1 MSGFSA
7 DWLQLREPFDA
18 AARAATLVA
27 KLRRRVASGTTAA
40 PQQVVDLGCGTGANL
55 RYLAPR
61 LGGVQHWRLVDHDR
75 GLLEAALE
83 TTSDWALAAGAEV
96 RRQGLELT
104 ILATDFACRVQ
115 CEQRDL
121 SARGTTPLTIGLPQ
135 GGLVTAS
142 ALLDLVSSDWLNALA
157 SRCHDARAAAC
168 FALTYDGRAL
178 CSPAEPEDGEVL
190 ELFNRHQ
197 LGDKGFGAALGPGA
211 AVAARAVFAARGYRT
226 GELPSDWQVGR
237 QDRAM
242 QRALLDGWLGAALEI
257 APNRQSPLTQWHER
271 RCAHVDAG
279 QSQLRVG
286 HVDLIGWI

>member
-1 MSGFSA
+1 VSGFSA
-7 DWLQLREPFDA
+7 DWLLLREPFDA

-27 KLRRRVASGTTAA
+27 KLCRRLASGTTAA

-61 LGGVQHWRLVDHDR
+61 LGGVQHWRLVDHDEQ
-75 GLLEAALE
+75 LLEAAIE
-83 TTSDWALAAGAEV
+83 TTSDWAQALGADV
-96 RRQGLELT
+96 LRQGAELT
-104 ILATDFACRVQ
+104 ILATDFACRVR

-121 SARGTTPLTIGLPQ
+121 ATPPLTDIVLPP
-135 GGLVTAS
+135 GALVTAS
-142 ALLDLVSSDWLNALA
+142 ALLDLVSSDWLHALA
-157 SRCHDARAAAC
+157 SWCHGAGAAVC
-168 FALTYDGRAL
+168 FALCYDGRTL
-178 CSPAEPEDGEVL
+178 CKPAEPEDGEAL

-211 AVAARAVFAARGYRT
+211 AAAARRVFAARGYHTRD
-226 GELPSDWQVGR
+226 LPSDWQIGP
-237 QDRAM
+237 QDRAL

-257 APNRQSPLTQWHER
+257 APERERVLADWHDR

-279 QSQLRVG
+279 RSQLRVG